1 MQISPFFA
9 TKPSGCVMIST
20 ALADWNDIQ
29 AVIVSKIDDMFRD
42 HGASDC
48 TDKMLSITVF

>member
-1 MQISPFFA
+1 
-9 TKPSGCVMIST
+9 MIST